1 MTLASSFLIST
12 DPFHRPMTISSKH
25 RFGGG
30 FGRSER
36 RECIEHAAEQ
46 DRIDAETR
54 VRSEAAVAQADGFR
68 SDFLEDVRRV
78 ISSVAP
84 AAKKQEMLIAL
95 QRHYRDRFI
104 GLDS

>member
-1 MTLASSFLIST
+1 MALTISFPIST
-12 DPFHRPMTISSKH
+12 HSLHRPMAVSSAH
-25 RFGGG
+25 RFGAG
-30 FGRSER
+30 FCRSER
-36 RECIEHAAEQ
+36 RECIKHTADRDRLYAEA
-46 DRIDAETR
+46 RARLE
-54 VRSEAAVAQADGFR
+54 VAVTQTDGFR

-104 GLDS
+104 GLNS